1 MYQVNLCKERVVLMP
16 SLVYQMLS
24 AWSINGVNATPDL
37 LGLFQRTGIKLAH
50 FRIQGAILIF
60 LDAHPVVC

>member
-1 MYQVNLCKERVVLMP
+1 MP

-24 AWSINGVNATPDL
+24 AWSINGVNAPPTL
-37 LGLFQRTGIKLAH
+37 LVLFQRTGIKLAH
-50 FRIQGAILIF
+50 FRRQGAILIF

>member
-1 MYQVNLCKERVVLMP
+1 MYQVNLCKVRVVLMP

-24 AWSINGVNATPDL
+24 AWSINGVNAPPTL
-37 LGLFQRTGIKLAH
+37 LVLFQRTGIKLAH
-50 FRIQGAILIF
+50 FGRQGAILIF